1 MSLVGALI
9 ASVGIVALWWSL
21 NAAGRER
28 DEWRHVAGELA
39 QCVRGIDAWPVV
51 PAERVD
57 GPVTLLAAPLSARG
71 RGGMTVVPVP
81 PGVAVIG
88 REAQL
93 DRWSLQASTAL
104 ARYDLLLEPEGD
116 R

>member
-1 MSLVGALI
+1 MSGDEMGQAVSLVGALI
-9 ASVGIVALWWSL
+9 ASVGLVVLWWSL
-21 NAAGRER
+21 DAARRER
-28 DEWRHVAGELA
+28 DQWREAAGELSR
-39 QCVRGIDAWPVV
+39 CVRGIDAWPVV
-51 PAERVD
+51 PEHAEL
-57 GPVTLLAAPLSARG
+57 GPRHV
-71 RGGMTVVPVP
+71 GMTTVPVP
-81 PGVAVIG
+81 TSVAVIG